1 MGDSTASGNR
11 HANETP
17 EQREKRLAYH
27 REWMRQFRLKHPE
40 KQREANARYAA
51 KNGDK
56 LKEAGRKRYA
66 AKRDQIIRQ
75 VCEYSKKNREK
86 INARNR
92 RKRLADPD
100 KYKALDRKTYLK
112 YRERGKQLRAQRKPE
127 FAAYMRHKR
136 NTDPQFAVADRLR
149 RRINQALRRSNA
161 KKCGGLNETAGC
173 DLATLVRH
181 IESQFLDGMSWQ
193 NRREWHVDH
202 IVPLSAFDLT
212 DPEQQKVAFHFS
224 NLRPLWARDNLRK
237 QASIPTGQRQLFW
250 DQTHVERIAK
260 KLKKGR
266 K

>member
-161 KKCGGLNETAGC
+161 KKCGGLNETACKPTRSGPKPRV
-173 DLATLVRH
+173 LVSMAR
-181 IESQFLDGMSWQ
+181 
-193 NRREWHVDH
+193 
-202 IVPLSAFDLT
+202 AT
-212 DPEQQKVAFHFS
+212 DPFSGIRASMPFAASDKRPSVSRSPTASCRPPCRAF
-224 NLRPLWARDNLRK
+224 
-237 QASIPTGQRQLFW
+237 
-250 DQTHVERIAK
+250 
-260 KLKKGR
+260 
-266 K
+266 